1 MSNPKF
7 DNPVTGHYR
16 GYPIK
21 KYNVIQ
27 IRVSGNEYRHFIDA
41 KIDHGLSARSFIER
55 GGALCNCSGP
65 LIIKK
70 AAL

>member
-1 MSNPKF
+1 MSNHKF
-7 DNPVTGHYR
+7 FNPVTGHYR
-16 GYPIK
+16 GYPIR

-27 IRVSGNEYRHFIDA
+27 VRVTEKEYRQFIDA
-41 KIDHGLSARSFIER
+41 RKDQDLSARDFIER

-70 AAL
+70 AAV